1 MIDLQD
7 RRRSRRYELALDL
20 RYRVV
25 RGGEVALEGQGKTRD
40 ISTTGLCFE
49 TEGLLPEG
57 ATVEIAIDWPVRL
70 GGRMPLS
77 LNVMGR
83 VVRSGEEGIGVRMT
97 WREFEVTAMPPAP
110 LVASAAAAAAYT
122 M

>member
-1 MIDLQD
+1 MTDLQD
-7 RRRSRRYELALDL
+7 RRHSRRYELELDL

-25 RGGEVALEGQGKTRD
+25 RGGEVAYEGHGKTRD
-40 ISTTGLCFE
+40 ISTTGLCFA
-49 TEGLLPEG
+49 TDALLPEG

-83 VVRSGEEGIGVRMT
+83 VIRSDRHGIGVRMM
-97 WREFEVTAMPPAP
+97 WREFEVTGMPPAP
-110 LVASAAAAAAYT
+110 MVASAAAAAYT